1 MVYLRA
7 PEWQV
12 NSIENEQLHTEVHP
26 PIKSSKLIDKGYRL
40 SDGYFVD
47 ASCFELL
54 PNELM
59 EDLFEYLSV
68 MDLFRSFYY
77 LNQRFH
83 QLVQYHVTQQ
93 AGLRID
99 FSSLSLREFDF
110 ICSQFNPEQIEV
122 LSLGDGGINR
132 VNESSSFGQIALF
145 LHRYHLS
152 QFTSLKS
159 LRIIEP
165 CDDKQHIL
173 LLNQLSE
180 NQLKHLWI
188 RFRTRSQ
195 EDLLFCLPF
204 MNTLQSLSLD
214 QVTLYDPSKLSQMN
228 FKQLQYFSVSDIC
241 ISVLVHL
248 LSSMPCLRYLKVRLM
263 VNLDPWNV
271 FYKIHNKLELNT
283 LSTFYVESNGADWK
297 AIELHLLSH
306 MPNLRRLSL
315 VDVYQTSVTLLAE
328 EWKECFLTYT
338 PHLTDFR
345 FYITILWTDRS
356 LSIDEILKSF
366 RKEFWQ
372 ERKWYAAVDVKE
384 DENLHLYSLPCPR
397 LYQPLEIITYAA
409 HRLTTLPAS
418 CKYWNL
424 L

>member
-12 NSIENEQLHTEVHP
+12 SSIENEQLHAEVHLS
-26 PIKSSKLIDKGYRL
+26 IKPSKFIDEEYRL
-40 SDGYFVD
+40 SNCYFVD

-59 EDLFEYLSV
+59 EDLFEYLPV

-99 FSSLSLREFDF
+99 FSSLSLREFDL

-122 LSLGDGGINR
+122 LTLGDSGMNR

-145 LHRYHLS
+145 LGRYHLS

-165 CDDKQHIL
+165 SDDKQHL
-173 LLNQLSE
+173 LLLDQLSE

-204 MNTLQSLSLD
+204 MNTLQSLYLD
-214 QVTLYDPSKLSQMN
+214 QVTLYDSSKLSQMS
-228 FKQLQYFSVSDIC
+228 FKQLQYLSVNG
-241 ISVLVHL
+241 ISIIVLVNL
-248 LSSMPCLRYLKVRLM
+248 LSSMPRLRYLKVRLM
-263 VNLDPWNV
+263 VNGDRRNV

-315 VDVYQTSVTLLAE
+315 VGVYQTSVTLLAE
-328 EWKECFLTYT
+328 QWKECFLTYT

-345 FYITILWTDRS
+345 FYLTSLSTDRS

-372 ERKWYAAVDVKE
+372 ERK
-384 DENLHLYSLPCPR
+384 
-397 LYQPLEIITYAA
+397 
-409 HRLTTLPAS
+409 
-418 CKYWNL
+418 
-424 L
+424 